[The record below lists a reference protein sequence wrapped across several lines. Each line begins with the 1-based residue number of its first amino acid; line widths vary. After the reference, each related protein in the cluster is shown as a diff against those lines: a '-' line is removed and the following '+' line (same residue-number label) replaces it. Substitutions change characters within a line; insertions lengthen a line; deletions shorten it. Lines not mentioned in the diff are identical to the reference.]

1 MGLDVSSMQA
11 LRARKR
17 VRFELD
23 GAGPSQDL
31 TEVDQTK
38 VHLDM
43 MEKDRVSNK
52 RGRVDHSFVQEVLSF
67 HREVL

>member
-11 LRARKR
+11 RRPRARKR

-23 GAGPSQDL
+23 HQDL
-31 TEVDQTK
+31 TEVDLTK

-43 MEKDRVSNK
+43 MAKDKHR
-52 RGRVDHSFVQEVLSF
+52 RVDHSFVQEVISF
-67 HREVL
+67 SRQVL

>member
-1 MGLDVSSMQA
+1 MGLDVSSMQTRRP
-11 LRARKR
+11 RARKR

-23 GAGPSQDL
+23 HQDL

-43 MEKDRVSNK
+43 MAKDLNK
-52 RGRVDHSFVQEVLSF
+52 HRRVDHSFVQEVLF
-67 HREVL
+67 L